1 MSDPLDSLEDIEK
14 GMPQMSAQQELA
26 MIKAPMYQSQK
37 QTDLLVETT
46 INQVYQKLI
55 EKNAVI
61 KALQSE
67 IAVLKKRAKEF
78 GYEVKPEQN

>member
-1 MSDPLDSLEDIEK
+1 MSDPLGSLEDIEK
-14 GMPQMSAQQELA
+14 SMPQMSADQELA

-37 QTDLLVETT
+37 QTDLLTEAT
-46 INQVYQKLI
+46 INQIYGKLI

-78 GYEVKPEQN
+78 GYEVKPESN